1 MADTFTCAVNTGPLF
16 DLARATGEA
25 SARCAQLTGTVYA
38 NALRTLTPP
47 HGDGATL
54 ASTARKNSKGITK
67 LRERIAEDIMGGPT
81 PTFARPVRRYDGNWM
96 AFDSSGHY
104 TEGNGNFGL
113 VVPTVK
119 KFGKAAVPMED
130 PARIIKDGYFRRRR
144 GAMRRIRQKHD
155 GPHFVTASA
164 LRALVRRKQKLAGY
178 SISGWAHGARLF
190 STAKNIPGGF
200 FASLGGAGDAGL
212 WDGPSSFVPGTVDA
226 REGWLE
232 NDAIHDAKHKSR
244 FVDHTVYSVA
254 RHALDKM
261 RKNIISWYTK
271 KAKQI
276 LNS

>member
-1 MADTFTCAVNTGPLF
+1 MSDFSVDVETGPLF
-16 DLARATGEA
+16 ALARAAGEA
-25 SARCAQLTGTVYA
+25 AERCAQLTGTVYA

-67 LRERIAEDIMGGPT
+67 LRERIAEDLMGGPT
-81 PTFARPVRRYDGNWM
+81 PTFARPVRRRDGSGWM

-130 PARIIKDGYFRRRR
+130 PARIIKAGYFRRRR
-144 GAMRRIRQKHD
+144 GAMRRLRQKHD

-164 LRALVRRKQKLAGY
+164 LRALVRNKQKMAGY

-212 WDGPSSFVPGTVDA
+212 SDGSSGFVPGTVDA

-244 FVDHTVYSVA
+244 FADHTVYSVA
-254 RHALDKM
+254 RHGLAKM
-261 RKNIISWYTK
+261 QENIKKWYLK